1 MNEYTPR
8 ALTWDVAIVGA
19 GVIGLA
25 CAERVT
31 RAGMTAVVLERHG
44 KAGQETSSRHSQV
57 LHAGMYYTP
66 GTLKAELCVR
76 GNASL
81 GAWCEAHGVPHR
93 RMGKLIVATDESG
106 EEELGKILARART
119 NGVAELDWA
128 TRAQIEA
135 EPNVIAR
142 AALWSP
148 RTGIVDAHPLMDSYM
163 AEARARG
170 CDFAWKH
177 SIESIEQKGPGWSL
191 GVRDASGETSSI
203 EVPRVINAAG
213 LWADDVAK
221 MSGLDVD
228 ALGLRQH
235 FVKGNYFRV
244 RKKIASRLIYPVPP
258 KNLVGLG
265 VHVTV
270 ELDGAVRLGPDVEPL
285 SSRAIDYRV
294 DESRARAFYDSVST
308 YMKGF
313 ALDDLSPDQSGV
325 RPKLSKP
332 GEQAR
337 DFSITCERPGFVN
350 LIGIESPGMTCSL
363 EIAERAFGLL

>member
-1 MNEYTPR
+1 MQ
-8 ALTWDVAIVGA
+8 
-19 GVIGLA
+19 
-25 CAERVT
+25 
-31 RAGMTAVVLERHG
+31 AVVLERHG

-57 LHAGMYYTP
+57 LHAGMYYGP

-81 GAWCEAHGVPHR
+81 GAWCVAHGVPHR

-106 EEELGKILARART
+106 EAELAKILERGRA

-128 TRAQIEA
+128 TRAQIDV

-148 RTGIVDAHPLMDSYM
+148 RTGIVDAHPLMDSFA
-163 AEARARG
+163 AEARSRG

-177 SIESIEQKGPGWSL
+177 SLLAVARKDGVWSL
-191 GVRDASGETSSI
+191 RVRDASGEESSI
-203 EVPRVINAAG
+203 DVPRVINAAG
-213 LWADDVAK
+213 LWADDVAA

-244 RKKIASRLIYPVPP
+244 RKKIASRLVYPVPP

-265 VHVTV
+265 VHVTI

-285 SSRAIDYRV
+285 PDRTIDYRV
-294 DESRARAFYDSVST
+294 DESRAKPFFDSVSA
-308 YMKGF
+308 YMTGF
-313 ALDDLSPDQSGV
+313 TLDDLSPDQSGI

-332 GEQAR
+332 GEPAR
-337 DFSITCERPGFVN
+337 DFSISSHAPGWVN
-350 LIGIESPGMTCSL
+350 LLGIESPGMTCSL
-363 EIAERAFGLL
+363 EIADRVVTLLA